1 MEFFPLLQRLQDGY
15 SPSTLPYHVIVPSLP
30 GFCFSDSPPLTRDFN
45 LSDVSAIIDKLM
57 IDLGF
62 GGGYV
67 AQGGDL
73 GSKIGRILGAKYAA
87 CKGLYSCILVFF
99 NFNYSKSLDTSG
111 GSRHLYYFC

>member
-1 MEFFPLLQRLQDGY
+1 MEFLPLLQLLQDEY

-45 LSDVSAIIDKLM
+45 LFDTSAIMDKLM

-67 AQGGDL
+67 AQGGDV
-73 GSKIGRILGAKYAA
+73 GSKISRILAAKYAA
-87 CKGLYSCILVFF
+87 CKGW
-99 NFNYSKSLDTSG
+99 
-111 GSRHLYYFC
+111 